1 MRRRIAQAL
10 STASS
15 LTCIATCLL
24 WYRSSSSVD
33 EVAVT
38 YDRYIADGRAASNA
52 IYATSE
58 SRLWLTI
65 LSGSVAPYDGKLV
78 WGYHINAE
86 QSGGKPRFQR
96 SHSPYA
102 TSVFSGDGRI
112 ATDASAMS
120 GWGPIR
126 WLDFSRDGNTERFRS
141 VKIGVTYWF
150 VVIVTSLL
158 PIRQIG
164 MRYRLRMA
172 PMKTKLTDNPGNP
185 ASLQNQSP
193 SIGTHLIS
201 TFVTPS

>member
-10 STASS
+10 STASF

-65 LSGSVAPYDGKLV
+65 
-78 WGYHINAE
+78 
-86 QSGGKPRFQR
+86 
-96 SHSPYA
+96 
-102 TSVFSGDGRI
+102 SGDGRI

-158 PIRQIG
+158 PLRQIG

-172 PMKTKLTDNPGNP
+172 PMKIKL
-185 ASLQNQSP
+185 
-193 SIGTHLIS
+193 